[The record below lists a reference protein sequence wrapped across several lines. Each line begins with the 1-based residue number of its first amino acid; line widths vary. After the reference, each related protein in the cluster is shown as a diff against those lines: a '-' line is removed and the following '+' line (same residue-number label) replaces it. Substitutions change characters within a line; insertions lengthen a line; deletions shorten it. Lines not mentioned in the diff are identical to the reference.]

1 MCDSVS
7 AFGGIVGANRIITRE
22 LAEAMEGTFYE
33 AIIAPGFEDDAL
45 PTLRQRKNL
54 EILAVPNFAIVGSR
68 HRKIEPGVHDYK
80 RVAGGMLVQTPDD
93 SAVDEGNFKV
103 VTDRSPTLEELT
115 DLLFGWRC
123 VKHVT
128 SNAIVLAKGLVTVGI
143 GPGQVSR
150 VVAVETAVRKAGEN
164 ARLAV
169 MASDAYFAFPG
180 GIVRE
185 KIGPAEDVLAADRL
199 VAARAPGVSLVASI
213 ESAKGLLNA
222 PAIAATSA
230 HVSGLMFG
238 AEDWASDLGLP
249 AGREGEGRELL
260 YPRSAVVVAAT
271 AAGIL
276 AFDSV
281 WPDIRDLPGLRH
293 DSLLARRLGFSRKTS
308 GHPDQIAAV
317 NEAFTPSDAEAARA
331 RGIVAAF
338 EEATRRGAGVTEFE
352 GQLVDRPVVERALR
366 ALRAWDL

>member
-1 MCDSVS
+1 MRPG
-7 AFGGIVGANRIITRE
+7 AAGIV
-22 LAEAMEGTFYE
+22 
-33 AIIAPGFEDDAL
+33 L
-45 PTLRQRKNL
+45 P
-54 EILAVPNFAIVGSR
+54 
-68 HRKIEPGVHDYK
+68 KIE
-80 RVAGGMLVQTPDD
+80 
-93 SAVDEGNFKV
+93 S
-103 VTDRSPTLEELT
+103 
-115 DLLFGWRC
+115 
-123 VKHVT
+123 
-128 SNAIVLAKGLVTVGI
+128 
-143 GPGQVSR
+143 
-150 VVAVETAVRKAGEN
+150 
-164 ARLAV
+164 
-169 MASDAYFAFPG
+169 
-180 GIVRE
+180 
-185 KIGPAEDVLAADRL
+185 AEDVLAADRL
-199 VAARAPGVSLVASI
+199 VAARAAGVSLVASI

-281 WPDIRDLPGLRH
+281 WPDIRDLAGLRD
-293 DSLLARRLGFSRKTS
+293 DSVLARRLGFSGKTCV
-308 GHPDQIAAV
+308 HPDQIAAI

-366 ALRAWDL
+366 ALRAWELARSQSV